1 MVTTALLLV
10 IRQAIA
16 LKPHYNLIR
25 GSGADGLQ
33 ALTWRRRLSSGLAL
47 VRPSRDHEAETA
59 QFCQD
64 MQLTVWEDSTNQ
76 DLKYAVTVSVRSYC
90 LICKPT

>member
-16 LKPHYNLIR
+16 LETLVTIR

-33 ALTWRRRLSSGLAL
+33 ALNWRRLLGSDWHLCVLS
-47 VRPSRDHEAETA
+47 
-59 QFCQD
+59 
-64 MQLTVWEDSTNQ
+64 
-76 DLKYAVTVSVRSYC
+76 
-90 LICKPT
+90 